1 MTTKE
6 EMVLDEN
13 HENIVSAAGDEN
25 EKEGEDE
32 ETAEEHKIY
41 ADADASRPVS
51 SDVERP
57 EPRCT
62 LIVGGFAEAGNI
74 ERMIHSLEEMNLET
88 ATLKRKTTTLVAAKV
103 DCNKRAN
110 TDELKEVT
118 ELSVRI

>member
-13 HENIVSAAGDEN
+13 HENIVSAAGEEN

-41 ADADASRPVS
+41 ADADASRPGS

-62 LIVGGFAEAGNI
+62 VIVGGVAESGNI
-74 ERMIHSLEEMNLET
+74 ERMIHSTQEMDLDT
-88 ATLKRKTTTLVAAKV
+88 VTLKRNTITLT
-103 DCNKRAN
+103 R
-110 TDELKEVT
+110 E
-118 ELSVRI
+118 